1 MKKLMFILIA
11 TILLNSILTLS
22 ITISSLNS
30 FPEIEQYLPVYIL
43 VIVLIV
49 LLFNYKKLTKE
60 EEKNDKE

>member
-30 FPEIEQYLPVYIL
+30 FPEIEQYMPVYVL